1 MSCERVGEVRKS
13 VLGTMRLLP
22 PPVAP
27 VRPSDAFQRCSDSS
41 SWGVSGAWERAAH
54 LVEGSELGNGLGLAD
69 LALADCCAVP
79 ASRRVGRDVRHAL

>member
-22 PPVAP
+22 PPVGP

-41 SWGVSGAWERAAH
+41 SCGVSGARRTAY
-54 LVEGSELGNGLGLAD
+54 LVEGSELGHRLGLAD
-69 LALADCCAVP
+69 LASAGGPLR
-79 ASRRVGRDVRHAL
+79 SRSSA